1 MGKKAEAGTPKW
13 LANKMKSK
21 GLQKLRWYCQMC
33 EKQCRDENGFKCHI
47 TSESHQRQLLLV
59 AEDTDKFLDT
69 FSKDFED
76 GFLYLLK
83 RSHGTKRTFANG
95 VYQDYIHERDHV
107 HMNSTKWET
116 LTEFVQYLGRSG
128 KCVVDQTEK
137 GWYITWI
144 DRDPET
150 IARQEALQKKEKM
163 AKDDNELMQEFI
175 NKQIERGSL
184 SSKNETVE
192 YTELQ
197 RTKDEKIALNLGIK
211 SSTKSDMFVP
221 QNVLNSKSNS
231 SGSRHESKK
240 VPEKRK
246 SSALE
251 EIMKEEKNR
260 KEMKTNSQI
269 HKSDQSISSFS
280 KRWLKKGIVVKIITK
295 SLGDKYYKQKAF
307 IKDIVGED
315 KMAAVVVLTS
325 NGAKIRLDQSHLE
338 TVVPAL
344 GRTVLILRGQLRGEQ
359 AILKDL
365 DVDNFCAKLKVIE
378 TGEKLNLPYEDFS
391 KLYES

>member
-1 MGKKAEAGTPKW
+1 MPKAEKGTPKY
-13 LANKMKSK
+13 LANKMKAK

-184 SSKNETVE
+184 NAKSETVE

-197 RTKDEKIALNLGIK
+197 RTKDEKIALKLGLK
-211 SSTKSDMFVP
+211 SNVKSDFVP
-221 QNVLNSKSNS
+221 LNALNNKSKSF
-231 SGSRHESKK
+231 GSKDETRK

-246 SSALE
+246 TSALE
-251 EIMKEEKNR
+251 EIMEEEKNR
-260 KEMKTNSQI
+260 KEMKINNQK
-269 HKSDQSISSFS
+269 HKTDLPQSSSN

-295 SLGDKYYKQKAF
+295 SLGDKYYKQKAY
-307 IKDIVGED
+307 IKEVIGED
-315 KMAAVVVLTS
+315 KMAAVVVLIS
-325 NGAKIRLDQSHLE
+325 NGTKIKLDQSHLE

-344 GRTVLILRGQLRGEQ
+344 GRKVLILNGQLRGQQ
-359 AILKDL
+359 AELRDL

-378 TGEKLNLPYEDFS
+378 TGEKLRLPYEDFS

>member
-1 MGKKAEAGTPKW
+1 MPKAEKGTPKY
-13 LANKMKSK
+13 LANKMKAK

-184 SSKNETVE
+184 SAKNETVE

-211 SSTKSDMFVP
+211 SSTKSDIFVP
-221 QNVLNSKSNS
+221 QNVLNSKSNT
-231 SGSRHESKK
+231 SGIRNEAKK

-260 KEMKTNSQI
+260 KEMKSNSSI
-269 HKSDQSISSFS
+269 DKSDQSKSSFS
-280 KRWLKKGIVVKIITK
+280 KRWLKKGIVVKIITN

-307 IKDIVGED
+307 VKDVIGED

-325 NGAKIRLDQSHLE
+325 NGAKIKLDQSHLE

-378 TGEKLNLPYEDFS
+378 TGEKLSLPYEDFS

>member
-1 MGKKAEAGTPKW
+1 MPKAEKGTPKY
-13 LANKMKSK
+13 LANKMKAK

-95 VYQDYIHERDHV
+95 VYQDYIHERDHI

-116 LTEFVQYLGRSG
+116 LTEFVQHLGRSG

-175 NKQIERGSL
+175 NKQIERGSI
-184 SSKNETVE
+184 SAKHETVE

-197 RTKDEKIALNLGIK
+197 RTKDEKIALKLGIK
-211 SSTKSDMFVP
+211 SNTKSDIFVP
-221 QNVLNSKSNS
+221 QNVLNSKSNAP
-231 SGSRHESKK
+231 GSRNESKK

-260 KEMKTNSQI
+260 KEMKTNNHI
-269 HKSDQSISSFS
+269 DKSDQSKTSSN

-307 IKDIVGED
+307 VKDIVGED
-315 KMAAVVVLTS
+315 KMAAVIVLTS

-344 GRTVLILRGQLRGEQ
+344 GRTVLILRGELRGEQ

-378 TGEKLNLPYEDFS
+378 TGEKLRLPYEDFS

>member
-1 MGKKAEAGTPKW
+1 MPKAEKGTPKY
-13 LANKMKSK
+13 LANKMKAK

-184 SSKNETVE
+184 NAKSETVE

-197 RTKDEKIALNLGIK
+197 RTKDEKIALNLGLK
-211 SSTKSDMFVP
+211 SNVKSDFVP
-221 QNVLNSKSNS
+221 LNALNNKSKSF
-231 SGSRHESKK
+231 GSKDETRK

-246 SSALE
+246 TSALE
-251 EIMKEEKNR
+251 EIMEEEKNR
-260 KEMKTNSQI
+260 KEMKLNNQK
-269 HKSDQSISSFS
+269 HKTDLPQSSFN

-295 SLGDKYYKQKAF
+295 SLGDKYYKQKAY
-307 IKDIVGED
+307 IKEVIGED
-315 KMAAVVVLTS
+315 KMAAVVVLIS
-325 NGAKIRLDQSHLE
+325 NGTKIKLDQSHLE

-344 GRTVLILRGQLRGEQ
+344 GRKVLVLNGQLRGKQ
-359 AILKDL
+359 AELRDL

-378 TGEKLNLPYEDFS
+378 TGEKLRLPYEDFS

>member
-1 MGKKAEAGTPKW
+1 MPKAEKGTPKY
-13 LANKMKSK
+13 LANKMKAK

-184 SSKNETVE
+184 NAKSETVE

-197 RTKDEKIALNLGIK
+197 RTKDEKIALKLGLK
-211 SSTKSDMFVP
+211 SNVKSDFVP
-221 QNVLNSKSNS
+221 LNALNNKSKSF
-231 SGSRHESKK
+231 GSKDETRK

-246 SSALE
+246 TSALE
-251 EIMKEEKNR
+251 EIMEEEKNR
-260 KEMKTNSQI
+260 KEMKLNNQK
-269 HKSDQSISSFS
+269 HKTDLPQSSFN

-295 SLGDKYYKQKAF
+295 SLGDKYYKQKAY
-307 IKDIVGED
+307 IKEVIGED
-315 KMAAVVVLTS
+315 KMAAVVVLIS
-325 NGAKIRLDQSHLE
+325 NGTKIKLDQSHLE

-344 GRTVLILRGQLRGEQ
+344 GRKVLILNGQLRGQQ
-359 AILKDL
+359 AELRDL

-378 TGEKLNLPYEDFS
+378 TGEKLRLPYEDFS

>member
-1 MGKKAEAGTPKW
+1 MPKAEKGTPKY
-13 LANKMKSK
+13 LANKMKAK

-231 SGSRHESKK
+231 SGSRNESKK

>member
-1 MGKKAEAGTPKW
+1 MPKAEKGTPKY
-13 LANKMKSK
+13 LANKMKAK

-184 SSKNETVE
+184 NAKSETAE

-197 RTKDEKIALNLGIK
+197 RTKDEKIALNLGLK
-211 SSTKSDMFVP
+211 SNVKSDFVP
-221 QNVLNSKSNS
+221 LNALNNKSKSF
-231 SGSRHESKK
+231 GSKDETRK

-246 SSALE
+246 TSALE
-251 EIMKEEKNR
+251 EIMEEEKNR
-260 KEMKTNSQI
+260 KEMKLNHQK
-269 HKSDQSISSFS
+269 HKTDLPQISSI

-295 SLGDKYYKQKAF
+295 SLGDKYYKQKGY
-307 IKDIVGED
+307 IKG
-315 KMAAVVVLTS
+315 S
-325 NGAKIRLDQSHLE
+325 CR
-338 TVVPAL
+338 
-344 GRTVLILRGQLRGEQ
+344 
-359 AILKDL
+359 
-365 DVDNFCAKLKVIE
+365 
-378 TGEKLNLPYEDFS
+378 
-391 KLYES
+391 

>member
-1 MGKKAEAGTPKW
+1 MPKAEKGTPKY
-13 LANKMKSK
+13 LANKMKAK

-150 IARQEALQKKEKM
+150 IARQEALQKKDKM

-184 SSKNETVE
+184 SAKNETVE

-211 SSTKSDMFVP
+211 SSTKSDIFVP
-221 QNVLNSKSNS
+221 QNVLNSKSNA
-231 SGSRHESKK
+231 SGSRNEAKK
-240 VPEKRK
+240 IPEKRK

-269 HKSDQSISSFS
+269 DKGDQSKISFS

-307 IKDIVGED
+307 VKDIVGED
-315 KMAAVVVLTS
+315 KMAAIVVLTS
-325 NGAKIRLDQSHLE
+325 NGAKVRLDQSHLE

-344 GRTVLILRGQLRGEQ
+344 GRTVLILRGELRGEQ

-378 TGEKLNLPYEDFS
+378 TGEKLRLPYEDFS

>member
-1 MGKKAEAGTPKW
+1 MPKAEKGTPKY
-13 LANKMKSK
+13 LANKMKAK

-69 FSKDFED
+69 FSKDFEE

-184 SSKNETVE
+184 SAKNETVE

-211 SSTKSDMFVP
+211 SSTKSDIFVP
-221 QNVLNSKSNS
+221 QNVLNSKSNT
-231 SGSRHESKK
+231 SGIRNEAKK

-269 HKSDQSISSFS
+269 DKSDQSISSFS

>member
-1 MGKKAEAGTPKW
+1 
-13 LANKMKSK
+13 
-21 GLQKLRWYCQMC
+21 MC

-184 SSKNETVE
+184 SAKNETVE

-231 SGSRHESKK
+231 SGSRNESKK

-269 HKSDQSISSFS
+269 NKSDQSISSFS

-315 KMAAVVVLTS
+315 KMAAIVVLTS

-378 TGEKLNLPYEDFS
+378 TGEKLSLPYEDFS

>member
-1 MGKKAEAGTPKW
+1 MPKAEKGTPKY
-13 LANKMKSK
+13 LANKMKAK

-184 SSKNETVE
+184 NAKSETAE

-197 RTKDEKIALNLGIK
+197 RTKDEKIALNLGLK
-211 SSTKSDMFVP
+211 SNVKSDFVP
-221 QNVLNSKSNS
+221 LNALNNKSKSF
-231 SGSRHESKK
+231 GSKDETRK

-246 SSALE
+246 TSALE
-251 EIMKEEKNR
+251 EIMEEEKNR
-260 KEMKTNSQI
+260 KEMKLNNQK
-269 HKSDQSISSFS
+269 HKTDLPQISSI

-295 SLGDKYYKQKAF
+295 SLGDKYYKQKGY
-307 IKDIVGED
+307 IKEVIGED
-315 KMAAVVVLTS
+315 KMAAVVVLIS
-325 NGAKIRLDQSHLE
+325 NGTKIKLDQSHLE

-344 GRTVLILRGQLRGEQ
+344 GRKVLILNGQLRGQQ
-359 AILKDL
+359 AELRDL

-378 TGEKLNLPYEDFS
+378 TGEKLRLPYEDFS

>member
-1 MGKKAEAGTPKW
+1 MPKAEKGTPKY
-13 LANKMKSK
+13 LANKMKAK

-184 SSKNETVE
+184 SAKNETVE

-197 RTKDEKIALNLGIK
+197 RTKNEKIALNLGIK
-211 SSTKSDMFVP
+211 SSTKSDTFVP
-221 QNVLNSKSNS
+221 QNVLNNKSNA
-231 SGSRHESKK
+231 SGSRNESKK

-269 HKSDQSISSFS
+269 VKSDQSIISSS

-315 KMAAVVVLTS
+315 KMAAIVVLTS

-378 TGEKLNLPYEDFS
+378 TGEKLSLPYEDFS

>member
-1 MGKKAEAGTPKW
+1 MPKAEKGTPKY
-13 LANKMKSK
+13 LANKMKAK

-95 VYQDYIHERDHV
+95 VYQDYIHERDHI

-116 LTEFVQYLGRSG
+116 LTEFVQHLGRSG

-175 NKQIERGSL
+175 NKQIERGSI
-184 SSKNETVE
+184 SAKHETVE

-197 RTKDEKIALNLGIK
+197 RTKDEKIALTLGIK
-211 SSTKSDMFVP
+211 SNTKSDIFVP
-221 QNVLNSKSNS
+221 QNVLKSKSNAP
-231 SGSRHESKK
+231 GSKNESKK

-260 KEMKTNSQI
+260 KEMKTNNQI
-269 HKSDQSISSFS
+269 DKSDQSKSSS
-280 KRWLKKGIVVKIITK
+280 NKRWLKKGIVVKIITK

-307 IKDIVGED
+307 VKDIVGED
-315 KMAAVVVLTS
+315 KMAAVIVLTS
-325 NGAKIRLDQSHLE
+325 NGTKIRLDQSHLE

-344 GRTVLILRGQLRGEQ
+344 GRTVLILRGELRGEQ

-378 TGEKLNLPYEDFS
+378 TGEKLRLPYEDFS

>member
-1 MGKKAEAGTPKW
+1 M
-13 LANKMKSK
+13 
-21 GLQKLRWYCQMC
+21 
-33 EKQCRDENGFKCHI
+33 
-47 TSESHQRQLLLV
+47 V

-83 RSHGTKRTFANG
+83 RCHGTKRTFANG
-95 VYQDYIHERDHV
+95 VYQDYIHERDHI

-163 AKDDNELMQEFI
+163 AKDDNEKMQEFI
-175 NKQIERGSL
+175 DKQIERGSL
-184 SSKNETVE
+184 NAKNETIE

-211 SSTKSDMFVP
+211 SGTKSDKFVSH
-221 QNVLNSKSNS
+221 NVLTNKTKSSEYRN
-231 SGSRHESKK
+231 ETKK
-240 VPEKRK
+240 IPEKRK

-251 EIMKEEKNR
+251 EIMAEEKHR
-260 KEMKTNSQI
+260 KQMKINKQTTD
-269 HKSDQSISSFS
+269 SDNLKNYSS

-295 SLGDKYYKQKAF
+295 SLD
-307 IKDIVGED
+307 
-315 KMAAVVVLTS
+315 
-325 NGAKIRLDQSHLE
+325 
-338 TVVPAL
+338 
-344 GRTVLILRGQLRGEQ
+344 
-359 AILKDL
+359 
-365 DVDNFCAKLKVIE
+365 
-378 TGEKLNLPYEDFS
+378 DFS
-391 KLYES
+391 LASQTFKQIYIQN

>member
-1 MGKKAEAGTPKW
+1 MPKAEKGTPKY
-13 LANKMKSK
+13 LANKMKAK

-184 SSKNETVE
+184 NAKSETVE

-197 RTKDEKIALNLGIK
+197 RTKDEKIALKLGLK
-211 SSTKSDMFVP
+211 SNVKSDFVP
-221 QNVLNSKSNS
+221 LNALNNKSKSF
-231 SGSRHESKK
+231 GSKDETRK

-246 SSALE
+246 TSALE
-251 EIMKEEKNR
+251 EIMEEEKNR
-260 KEMKTNSQI
+260 KEMKLNNQQHKTDQVQI
-269 HKSDQSISSFS
+269 KSN

-295 SLGDKYYKQKAF
+295 SLGDKYYKQKAY
-307 IKDIVGED
+307 IKEVIGED
-315 KMAAVVVLTS
+315 KMAAVVVLIS
-325 NGAKIRLDQSHLE
+325 NGTKIKLDQSHLE

-344 GRTVLILRGQLRGEQ
+344 GRKVLVLNGQLRGKQ
-359 AILKDL
+359 AELRDL

-378 TGEKLNLPYEDFS
+378 TGEKLRLPYEDFS

>member
-1 MGKKAEAGTPKW
+1 MPKAEKGTPKY
-13 LANKMKSK
+13 LANKMKAK

-184 SSKNETVE
+184 SAKNETVE

-197 RTKDEKIALNLGIK
+197 RTKNEKIALNLGIK
-211 SSTKSDMFVP
+211 SSTKSDTFVP
-221 QNVLNSKSNS
+221 QNVLNNKSNA
-231 SGSRHESKK
+231 SGSRNESKK

-269 HKSDQSISSFS
+269 VKSDQSIISSS

-315 KMAAVVVLTS
+315 KMAAIVVLTS

-344 GRTVLILRGQLRGEQ
+344 GRTVLILRGELRGEQ

-378 TGEKLNLPYEDFS
+378 TGEKLRLPYEDFS

>member
-1 MGKKAEAGTPKW
+1 MPKAEKGTPKY
-13 LANKMKSK
+13 LANKMKAK

-184 SSKNETVE
+184 NAKSETVE

-197 RTKDEKIALNLGIK
+197 RTKDEKIALNLGLK
-211 SSTKSDMFVP
+211 SNVKSDFVP
-221 QNVLNSKSNS
+221 MNALNNKSKSF
-231 SGSRHESKK
+231 GSKDETRK

-246 SSALE
+246 ASALE
-251 EIMKEEKNR
+251 EIMEEEKNR
-260 KEMKTNSQI
+260 KEMKLNQK
-269 HKSDQSISSFS
+269 HKIDQVQISSN

-295 SLGDKYYKQKAF
+295 SLGDKYYKQKGY
-307 IKDIVGED
+307 IKEVIGED
-315 KMAAVVVLTS
+315 KMAAVVVLIS
-325 NGAKIRLDQSHLE
+325 NGTKIKLDQSHLE

-344 GRTVLILRGQLRGEQ
+344 GRKVLILNGQLRGQQ
-359 AILKDL
+359 AELRDL

-378 TGEKLNLPYEDFS
+378 TGEKLRLPYEDFS

>member
-1 MGKKAEAGTPKW
+1 MPKAEKGTPKY
-13 LANKMKSK
+13 LANKMKAK

-95 VYQDYIHERDHV
+95 VYQDYIHERDHI

-116 LTEFVQYLGRSG
+116 LTEFVQHLGRSG

-175 NKQIERGSL
+175 NKQIERGSI
-184 SSKNETVE
+184 SAKHETVE

-197 RTKDEKIALNLGIK
+197 RTKDEKIALKLGIK
-211 SSTKSDMFVP
+211 SNTKSDIFVP
-221 QNVLNSKSNS
+221 QNVLNSKSNAP
-231 SGSRHESKK
+231 GSRNESKK

-260 KEMKTNSQI
+260 KEMKTNNQI
-269 HKSDQSISSFS
+269 DKSGQSKSSS
-280 KRWLKKGIVVKIITK
+280 NKRWLKKGIVVKIITK

-307 IKDIVGED
+307 VKDIVGED
-315 KMAAVVVLTS
+315 KMAAVIVLTS
-325 NGAKIRLDQSHLE
+325 NGTKIRLDQSHLE

-344 GRTVLILRGQLRGEQ
+344 GRTVLILRGELRGEQ

-378 TGEKLNLPYEDFS
+378 TGEKLRLPYEDFS

>member
-1 MGKKAEAGTPKW
+1 MPKAEKGTPKY
-13 LANKMKSK
+13 LANKMKAK

-175 NKQIERGSL
+175 NKQIERGSI
-184 SSKNETVE
+184 SAKHETVE

-231 SGSRHESKK
+231 SGSRNESKK

-269 HKSDQSISSFS
+269 NKSDQSISSFS

-378 TGEKLNLPYEDFS
+378 TGEKLSLPYEDFS

>member
-1 MGKKAEAGTPKW
+1 MPKAEKGTPKY
-13 LANKMKSK
+13 LANKMKAK

-95 VYQDYIHERDHV
+95 VYQDYIHERDHI

-116 LTEFVQYLGRSG
+116 LTEFVQHLGRSG

-175 NKQIERGSL
+175 NKQIERGSI
-184 SSKNETVE
+184 SAKHETVE

-197 RTKDEKIALNLGIK
+197 RTKDEKIALKLGIK
-211 SSTKSDMFVP
+211 SNTKSDIFVP
-221 QNVLNSKSNS
+221 QNVLNSKSNAP
-231 SGSRHESKK
+231 GSRNESKK

-260 KEMKTNSQI
+260 KEMKTNNHI
-269 HKSDQSISSFS
+269 DKSDQSKTSSN

-307 IKDIVGED
+307 VKDIDGDD
-315 KMAAVVVLTS
+315 KMAAVIVLTS
-325 NGAKIRLDQSHLE
+325 NGTKIRLDQSHLE

-344 GRTVLILRGQLRGEQ
+344 GRTVLILRGELRGEQ

-378 TGEKLNLPYEDFS
+378 TGEKLRLPYEDFS

>member
-1 MGKKAEAGTPKW
+1 MPKAEKGTPKY
-13 LANKMKSK
+13 LANKMKAK

-184 SSKNETVE
+184 NAKSETAE

-197 RTKDEKIALNLGIK
+197 RTKDEKIALNLGLK
-211 SSTKSDMFVP
+211 SNLKSDFVP
-221 QNVLNSKSNS
+221 LNALNNKSKSF
-231 SGSRHESKK
+231 GSKDETRK

-246 SSALE
+246 TSALE
-251 EIMKEEKNR
+251 EIMEEEKNR
-260 KEMKTNSQI
+260 KEMKLNNQK
-269 HKSDQSISSFS
+269 HKTDLPQISSI

-295 SLGDKYYKQKAF
+295 SLGDKYYKQKGY
-307 IKDIVGED
+307 IKEVIGED
-315 KMAAVVVLTS
+315 KMAAVVVLISSGT
-325 NGAKIRLDQSHLE
+325 KIKLDQSHLE

-344 GRTVLILRGQLRGEQ
+344 GRKVLILNGQLRGQQ
-359 AILKDL
+359 AELRDL

-378 TGEKLNLPYEDFS
+378 TGEKLRLPYEDFS

>member
-1 MGKKAEAGTPKW
+1 MPKAEKGTPKY
-13 LANKMKSK
+13 LANKMKAK

-184 SSKNETVE
+184 SAKNETVE

-197 RTKDEKIALNLGIK
+197 RTKNEKIALNLGIK
-211 SSTKSDMFVP
+211 SSTKSDTFVP
-221 QNVLNSKSNS
+221 QNVLNNKSNAT
-231 SGSRHESKK
+231 GSRNESKK

-269 HKSDQSISSFS
+269 VKSDQSISSSS

-315 KMAAVVVLTS
+315 KMAAIVVLTS

-378 TGEKLNLPYEDFS
+378 TGEKLSLPYEDFS

>member
-1 MGKKAEAGTPKW
+1 MPKAEKGTPKY
-13 LANKMKSK
+13 LANKMKAK

-95 VYQDYIHERDHV
+95 VYQDYIHERDHI

-116 LTEFVQYLGRSG
+116 LTEFVQHLGRSG

-175 NKQIERGSL
+175 NKQIERGSI
-184 SSKNETVE
+184 SAKHETVE

-197 RTKDEKIALNLGIK
+197 RTKDEKIALKLGIK
-211 SSTKSDMFVP
+211 SNTKSDIFVP
-221 QNVLNSKSNS
+221 QNVLNSKSNAP
-231 SGSRHESKK
+231 GSRNESKK

-260 KEMKTNSQI
+260 KEMKTNNQI
-269 HKSDQSISSFS
+269 DKSDQSKSSS
-280 KRWLKKGIVVKIITK
+280 NKRWLKKGIVVKIITK

-307 IKDIVGED
+307 VKDIDGDD
-315 KMAAVVVLTS
+315 KMAAVIVLTS
-325 NGAKIRLDQSHLE
+325 NGTKIRLDQSHLE

-344 GRTVLILRGQLRGEQ
+344 GRTVLILRGELRGEK

-378 TGEKLNLPYEDFS
+378 TGEKLRLPYEDFS

>member
-1 MGKKAEAGTPKW
+1 MPKAEKGTPKY
-13 LANKMKSK
+13 LANKMKAK

-231 SGSRHESKK
+231 SGSRNESKK

-269 HKSDQSISSFS
+269 NKSDQSISSFS

-378 TGEKLNLPYEDFS
+378 TGEKLSLPYEDFS

>member
-1 MGKKAEAGTPKW
+1 
-13 LANKMKSK
+13 MKSK

>member
-1 MGKKAEAGTPKW
+1 MPKAEKGTPKY
-13 LANKMKSK
+13 LANKMKAK

-95 VYQDYIHERDHV
+95 VYQDYIHERDHI

-116 LTEFVQYLGRSG
+116 LTEFVQHLGRSG

-175 NKQIERGSL
+175 NKQIERGSI
-184 SSKNETVE
+184 SAKHETVE

-197 RTKDEKIALNLGIK
+197 RTKDEKIALKLGIK
-211 SSTKSDMFVP
+211 SNTKSDIFVP
-221 QNVLNSKSNS
+221 QNVLNSKSNAP
-231 SGSRHESKK
+231 GSRNESKK
-240 VPEKRK
+240 VTEKRK

-260 KEMKTNSQI
+260 KEMKTNNQND
-269 HKSDQSISSFS
+269 KSDRSKSSS
-280 KRWLKKGIVVKIITK
+280 NKRWLKKGIVVKIITK

-307 IKDIVGED
+307 VKDIVGED
-315 KMAAVVVLTS
+315 KMAAVIVLTS
-325 NGAKIRLDQSHLE
+325 NGTKIRLDQSHLE

-344 GRTVLILRGQLRGEQ
+344 GRTVLILRGELRGEQ

-378 TGEKLNLPYEDFS
+378 TGEKLRLPYEDFS

>member
-1 MGKKAEAGTPKW
+1 
-13 LANKMKSK
+13 
-21 GLQKLRWYCQMC
+21 
-33 EKQCRDENGFKCHI
+33 
-47 TSESHQRQLLLV
+47 
-59 AEDTDKFLDT
+59 
-69 FSKDFED
+69 
-76 GFLYLLK
+76 
-83 RSHGTKRTFANG
+83 
-95 VYQDYIHERDHV
+95 
-107 HMNSTKWET
+107 
-116 LTEFVQYLGRSG
+116 
-128 KCVVDQTEK
+128 
-137 GWYITWI
+137 
-144 DRDPET
+144 
-150 IARQEALQKKEKM
+150 
-163 AKDDNELMQEFI
+163 
-175 NKQIERGSL
+175 
-184 SSKNETVE
+184 
-192 YTELQ
+192 
-197 RTKDEKIALNLGIK
+197 
-211 SSTKSDMFVP
+211 
-221 QNVLNSKSNS
+221 VLNNKSNA
-231 SGSRHESKK
+231 SGSRNESKK

-269 HKSDQSISSFS
+269 VKSDQSISSSS

-315 KMAAVVVLTS
+315 KMAAIVVLTS

-378 TGEKLNLPYEDFS
+378 TGEKLSLPYEDFS

>member
-1 MGKKAEAGTPKW
+1 MPKAEKGTPKY
-13 LANKMKSK
+13 LANKMKAK

-184 SSKNETVE
+184 NAKSETVE

-197 RTKDEKIALNLGIK
+197 RTKDEKIALNLGLK
-211 SSTKSDMFVP
+211 SNVKSDFVP
-221 QNVLNSKSNS
+221 MNALNNKSKSF
-231 SGSRHESKK
+231 GSKDETRK

-246 SSALE
+246 TSALE
-251 EIMKEEKNR
+251 EIMEEEKNR
-260 KEMKTNSQI
+260 KEMKLNNQK
-269 HKSDQSISSFS
+269 HKTDLPQISSI

-295 SLGDKYYKQKAF
+295 SLGDKYYKQKGY
-307 IKDIVGED
+307 IKEVIGED
-315 KMAAVVVLTS
+315 KMAAVVVLIS
-325 NGAKIRLDQSHLE
+325 NGTKIKLDQSHLE

-344 GRTVLILRGQLRGEQ
+344 GRKVLILNGQLRGQQ
-359 AILKDL
+359 AELRDL

-378 TGEKLNLPYEDFS
+378 TGEKLRLPYEDFS

>member
-1 MGKKAEAGTPKW
+1 MPKAEKGTPKY
-13 LANKMKSK
+13 LANKMKAK

-184 SSKNETVE
+184 NAKSETAE

-197 RTKDEKIALNLGIK
+197 RTKDEKIALNLGLK
-211 SSTKSDMFVP
+211 SNLKSDFVP
-221 QNVLNSKSNS
+221 LNALNNKSKSF
-231 SGSRHESKK
+231 GSKDETRK

-246 SSALE
+246 TSALE
-251 EIMKEEKNR
+251 EIMEEEKNR
-260 KEMKTNSQI
+260 KEMKLNNQK
-269 HKSDQSISSFS
+269 HKTDLPQISSI

-295 SLGDKYYKQKAF
+295 SLGDKYYKQKGY
-307 IKDIVGED
+307 IKEVIGED
-315 KMAAVVVLTS
+315 KMAAVVVLIS
-325 NGAKIRLDQSHLE
+325 NGTKIKLDQSHLE

-344 GRTVLILRGQLRGEQ
+344 GRKVLILNGQLRGQQ
-359 AILKDL
+359 AELRDL

-378 TGEKLNLPYEDFS
+378 TGEKLRLPYEDFS